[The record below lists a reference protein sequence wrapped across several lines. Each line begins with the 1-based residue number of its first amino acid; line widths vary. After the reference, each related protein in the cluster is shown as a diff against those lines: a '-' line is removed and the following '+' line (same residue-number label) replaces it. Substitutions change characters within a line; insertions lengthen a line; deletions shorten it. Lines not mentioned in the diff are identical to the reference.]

1 MIDVY
6 IVSGF
11 LGSGK
16 TTFIK
21 KLLEGKVFEK
31 PMLIENEFGEI
42 GIDGGLF
49 DAGLKVKEINSGC
62 ICCSLKGDLYEAL
75 DEIKKMDVKSLI
87 IEPSGVGKLSEVM
100 SSIMKDDD
108 YKLKSHICLVDV
120 KKALSYH
127 RNFKEFFD
135 DQVIGAN
142 AIILSKVDLVTKE
155 KIEEVK
161 DMLVGLNDEV
171 AIEDEPYQEMDVQRL
186 FSLITRDVCDCEGCD
201 GCLEDD
207 EILKECS
214 HHHHE
219 HSDHHHHNHHHHAD
233 EIFEAYSLKT
243 TKTFTRSELE
253 AILKDIKDEVVRAKG
268 IVDSDEYCLYF
279 DISGDDIMIS
289 RAKASKSGI
298 VTIISE
304 KVDRPKME
312 KLFL

>member
-1 MIDVY
+1 MILFPNAKINV
-6 IVSGF
+6 
-11 LGSGK
+11 
-16 TTFIK
+16 
-21 KLLEGKVFEK
+21 
-31 PMLIENEFGEI
+31 
-42 GIDGGLF
+42 GLF
-49 DAGLKVKEINSGC
+49 VTRRRPDGFHDLETVFYPFDLCDVLEIVPLDGRPNVCEFESSGLALDCLPGENLVEKAYALLAKDYELPGVHVHLHKVIPNGAGLGGGSA
-62 ICCSLKGDLYEAL
+62 DA
-75 DEIKKMDVKSLI
+75 
-87 IEPSGVGKLSEVM
+87 
-100 SSIMKDDD
+100 
-108 YKLKSHICLVDV
+108 
-120 KKALSYH
+120 A
-127 RNFKEFFD
+127 F
-135 DQVIGAN
+135 
-142 AIILSKVDLVTKE
+142 
-155 KIEEVK
+155 
-161 DMLVGLNDEV
+161 MLMGLNDEV

-214 HHHHE
+214 HHHHHE
-219 HSDHHHHNHHHHAD
+219 HCDHHHHHHAD